1 MFIEMKV
8 AGLTID
14 PFTNA
19 PIMILRDLEDKKTLP
34 IWIGILEASAIASEL
49 EKLKFSR
56 PMTHDLIKNILEEVE
71 VKVKR
76 IEVTDLKD
84 NVYYAIIHLERGQ
97 TSYQIDARPSDAI
110 AIALRTGAPIFVED
124 SILERSKNIEVSS
137 QEGEKKEGSQSLLEL
152 LDELSPEAFGKYKM

>member
-56 PMTHDLIKNILEEVE
+56 PMTHDLIKNIFEEME
-71 VKVKR
+71 IKVKR
-76 IEVTDLKD
+76 VEVTDLKD
-84 NVYYAIIHLERGQ
+84 NVYYATIHLEKGD
-97 TSYQIDARPSDAI
+97 TTYQIDARPSDAI
-110 AIALRTGAPIFVED
+110 AIALRTGSPIFVEN
-124 SILERSKNIEVSS
+124 SILEKSKSIDLSADKD
-137 QEGEKKEGSQSLLEL
+137 KKEGAQNLLEL
-152 LDELSPEAFGKYKM
+152 LDELGPEAFGKYKM

>member
-56 PMTHDLIKNILEEVE
+56 PMTHDLIKNIFEEVDI
-71 VKVKR
+71 KVKR
-76 IEVTDLKD
+76 VEVTDLRD
-84 NVYYAIIHLERGQ
+84 NVYYATIHLQKGDN
-97 TSYQIDARPSDAI
+97 TYKIDARPSDAI
-110 AIALRTGAPIFVED
+110 AIALRTGSPIFVEN
-124 SILERSKNIEVSS
+124 SILEKSKSIELSTDRD
-137 QEGEKKEGSQSLLEL
+137 KKEGAQNLLEL
-152 LDELSPEAFGKYKM
+152 LDELGPDAFGKYKM

>member
-56 PMTHDLIKNILEEVE
+56 PMTHDLIKNILEEME
-71 VKVKR
+71 IKVKR
-76 IEVTDLKD
+76 VEVTDLKD
-84 NVYYAIIHLERGQ
+84 NVYYATIHLEKGD
-97 TSYQIDARPSDAI
+97 TTYQIDARPSDAI
-110 AIALRTGAPIFVED
+110 AIALRTGSPIFVEN
-124 SILERSKNIEVSS
+124 SILEKSKSIDLSADK
-137 QEGEKKEGSQSLLEL
+137 EKKEGAQNLLEL
-152 LDELSPEAFGKYKM
+152 LDELGPEAFGKYKM

>member
-56 PMTHDLIKNILEEVE
+56 PMTHDLIKNILEEME
-71 VKVKR
+71 IKVKR
-76 IEVTDLKD
+76 VEVTDLKD
-84 NVYYAIIHLERGQ
+84 NVYYATIHLEKGD
-97 TSYQIDARPSDAI
+97 TTYQIDARPSDAI
-110 AIALRTGAPIFVED
+110 AIALRTGSPIFVEN
-124 SILERSKNIEVSS
+124 SILEKSKSIDLSADKD
-137 QEGEKKEGSQSLLEL
+137 KKEGAQNLLEL
-152 LDELSPEAFGKYKM
+152 LDELGPEAFGKYKM

>member
-19 PIMILRDLEDKKTLP
+19 PIMILRDMEDKKTLP

-56 PMTHDLIKNILEEVE
+56 PMTHDLIRNILDEVE
-71 VKVKR
+71 VRVR
-76 IEVTDLKD
+76 RVEVTDLKD
-84 NVYYAIIHLERGQ
+84 NVYYATIHLEKGETVYR
-97 TSYQIDARPSDAI
+97 IDARPSDAI
-110 AIALRTGAPIFVED
+110 AIALRTGSPIFVEN
-124 SILERSKNIEVSS
+124 SILEKSKNIELSTDKD
-137 QEGEKKEGSQSLLEL
+137 KKEGAQSLLEL
-152 LDELSPEAFGKYKM
+152 LDELSPDAFGKYKM